1 MVLASH
7 LIIYLF
13 DTIYLLERQWKEIF
27 NPLVYSPS
35 SQKWPRRSQEPG
47 LVSGNPNTRGQGGQ
61 CPLLRSQVRQKV
73 TGSDGGGATGMPLVP
88 LDPSPR
94 VQESPG
100 SGCRLCNGVEK
111 FAFLDHSMF
120 HSSTAL
126 VVSVL

>member
-1 MVLASH
+1 MAKLKPGA
-7 LIIYLF
+7 
-13 DTIYLLERQWKEIF
+13 
-27 NPLVYSPS
+27 
-35 SQKWPRRSQEPG
+35 RSQDLYLGTQTPG
-47 LVSGNPNTRGQGGQ
+47 GRVGGQ
-61 CPLLRSQVRQKV
+61 CPLLLSQVHQKV
-73 TGSDGGGATGMPLVP
+73 TGLDGGGATGMPLVP
-88 LDPSPR
+88 LHPSPR